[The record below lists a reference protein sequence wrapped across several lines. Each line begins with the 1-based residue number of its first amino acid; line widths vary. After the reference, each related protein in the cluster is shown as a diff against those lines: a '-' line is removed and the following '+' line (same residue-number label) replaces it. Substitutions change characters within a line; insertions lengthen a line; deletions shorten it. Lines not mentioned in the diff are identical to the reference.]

1 MYLVPE
7 KIGSINKA
15 FQCEKIAH
23 YPTPALPHAC
33 FALFQK
39 QTLHTHINIQYLTES
54 NHKDLISL
62 ILLYYLVFLFD
73 N

>member
-15 FQCEKIAH
+15 FQCEIIAH

-39 QTLHTHINIQYLTES
+39 QTLHTHINIQYLTE
-54 NHKDLISL
+54 
-62 ILLYYLVFLFD
+62 
-73 N
+73 

>member
-15 FQCEKIAH
+15 FQCEIIAT

-39 QTLHTHINIQYLTES
+39 QTLHTRIDIQYLTES

-62 ILLYYLVFLFD
+62 ILLYYLIFLFD

>member
-39 QTLHTHINIQYLTES
+39 SNPSYTYKNTVFDRM
-54 NHKDLISL
+54 NHKDLIPL
-62 ILLYYLVFLFD
+62 ILLYYLIFLFD